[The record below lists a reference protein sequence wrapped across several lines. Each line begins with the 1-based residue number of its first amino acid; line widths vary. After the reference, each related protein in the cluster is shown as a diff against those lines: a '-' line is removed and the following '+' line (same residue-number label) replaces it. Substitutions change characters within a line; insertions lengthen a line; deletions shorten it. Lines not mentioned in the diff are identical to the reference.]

1 MEFLVSDTFYANQ
14 QDNVRS
20 YIISKHHVE
29 RLLIKLSGKEQNTV
43 LHHEVGFCLLSLWL
57 TIL

>member
-1 MEFLVSDTFYANQ
+1 MEFLVSDTFYANE

-20 YIISKHHVE
+20 YIISK
-29 RLLIKLSGKEQNTV
+29 LLIKLSGKEQNTV
-43 LHHEVGFCLLSLWL
+43 LHPEVGFCLLSLWL